1 MSRRFLLA
9 PLIAMATACS
19 NPAPARDPPPPQ
31 GAASMQLEGADEAR
45 VRQAVSDLRMAL
57 PEGADLKLEHFRLAP
72 GASWAI
78 VAAHYDEALGRGW
91 VVDWSV
97 PEARAGYRARVWR
110 RAGGA
115 PAFVAAV
122 MPGSAAGD
130 ILVTGGSDP
139 APR

>member
-1 MSRRFLLA
+1 MTRGFLLA
-9 PLIAMATACS
+9 ALIAVAAACS
-19 NPAPARDPPPPQ
+19 NPAPARDPSPPP

-45 VRQAVSDLRMAL
+45 VRQAVSDLRTAL
-57 PEGADLKLEHFRLAP
+57 PEGADLKLEHYRLAP

-78 VAAHYDEALGRGW
+78 IAAHYDEALGPRW
-91 VVDWSV
+91 AVDRSV

-122 MPGSAAGD
+122 IPGSAAGD